1 MGSGNHKFYI
11 QFSRLLRLQSFRITL
26 YFSLLYVLELEF
38 KNVQSITVRS
48 LPIGDTSL
56 THFMKLAAHSTK
68 PPTPTTMVQGD
79 SSFTARTI
87 NPCCVFVGMITLIQ
101 CCFIFISKHRKQL
114 YRIIVFPHKIT
125 L

>member
-1 MGSGNHKFYI
+1 MWSGNHKFYI

-38 KNVQSITVRS
+38 KNVRS

-79 SSFTARTI
+79 SSFTAHTI
-87 NPCCVFVGMITLIQ
+87 NPCCVFVGRKTLIQ

-114 YRIIVFPHKIT
+114 YRIIVFPHKTT